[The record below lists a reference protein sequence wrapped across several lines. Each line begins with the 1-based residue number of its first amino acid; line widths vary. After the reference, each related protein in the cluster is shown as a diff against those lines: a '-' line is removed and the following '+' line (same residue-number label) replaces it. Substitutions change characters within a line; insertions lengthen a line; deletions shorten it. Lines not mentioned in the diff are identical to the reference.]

1 MNTKQKTTGKQKI
14 QSLALWILSLVITLS
29 IAVYQRTTGPTYPID
44 GEAQLS
50 GVPVSYVFL
59 RSHGGEGGALVEV
72 VVEDA
77 DVEGTLVWRRYPT
90 NERWTEVP
98 MRREFDMLVSELPHQ
113 PPAGKVE
120 YYVNLKKGDA
130 KLMLPPDR
138 AVVLRYKGA
147 VPAGVLVP
155 HILLM
160 FAALLFT
167 ARAGLE
173 ALRKDAK
180 TRFFVAGA
188 AGLTLIGGM
197 ILGPIVQNYAFG
209 AFWTGVPF
217 GWDLTDN
224 KTLIAMIGWVIAFIA
239 TRRNPPARVWV
250 LGASILMFVI
260 FMIPHSVL
268 GSQLDYST
276 LSEP

>member
-1 MNTKQKTTGKQKI
+1 MSTKQKTTGKQKI
-14 QSLALWILSLVITLS
+14 QSLALWILALVITLS
-29 IAVYQRTTGPTYPID
+29 IAVYQRKTGPTYPID

-50 GVPVSYVFL
+50 GAPVSYVFL

-72 VVEDA
+72 VVEDGET
-77 DVEGTLVWRRYPT
+77 EGVLVWRRYPT
-90 NERWTEVP
+90 KENWTEVR
-98 MRREFDMLVSELPHQ
+98 MHRELNKLVSEIPHQ

-120 YYVNLKKGDA
+120 YYVNLERGDA
-130 KLMLPPDR
+130 KLMLPADR

-160 FAALLFT
+160 FMAMLFA

-173 ALRKDAK
+173 ALRKGAN
-180 TRFFVAGA
+180 TRFYVAGA
-188 AGLTLIGGM
+188 AGLTLVGGM
-197 ILGPIVQNYAFG
+197 ILGPVVQNYAFG

-224 KTLIAMIGWVIAFIA
+224 KTLIAMVGWVIAFIA
-239 TRRNPPARVWV
+239 TRRNPPARIWV
-250 LGASILMFVI
+250 LGASLLMFVI
-260 FMIPHSVL
+260 FMIPHSTL

>member
-29 IAVYQRTTGPTYPID
+29 IAVYQRTTGPTYPIS

-50 GVPVSYVFL
+50 DVPVSYVFL
-59 RSHGGEGGALVEV
+59 RTHGGEGGALVEV
-72 VVEDA
+72 GVEDA

-90 NERWTEVP
+90 NERWTEIP
-98 MRREFDMLVSELPHQ
+98 MRRESGQLVSELPHQ

-120 YYVNLKKGDA
+120 YYVNLRKGDA

-160 FAALLFT
+160 FAAMLFA

-173 ALRKDAK
+173 ALTKRAN
-180 TRFFVAGA
+180 TRFYVAGA
-188 AGLTLIGGM
+188 TGLTLIGGM

-224 KTLIAMIGWVIAFIA
+224 KTLIAMIGWGIAFIA

-250 LGASILMFVI
+250 LGASLLMFAI
-260 FMIPHSVL
+260 YLIPHSTL
-268 GSQLDYST
+268 GSELDYST